1 MTRGNNDE
9 QNNSRNYSQGFESQG
24 LHGYPGGASDK
35 THANPA
41 AFNWNIDLPA
51 EIHSQTVGKRGPNL
65 KQDNIEHETLQ
76 TFIHEKITERP
87 VHVKGWG
94 AFGYFETLYSMS
106 DYTTLSFLQTPGTQ
120 VPVFVRFSLAVSTKG
135 TPDTSRNVR
144 GFATKFYSEDG
155 IFDLI
160 CNHIPVF
167 SVRDTIRFPEA
178 IKAFLPS
185 PVNNL
190 IVPTRYWNFV
200 ARAPE
205 SLLFT
210 LLVYSNLGTVKSLR
224 HLPGHSVNTYVWK
237 NAEGKRYFIKY
248 TWAPIAGEEY
258 IRNEEAVKLAGEN
271 PDIAGQDLHDAIE
284 RGEPVEYGLYIQ
296 IMDPKDAS
304 SLPYDPLDD
313 TKLWDQQ
320 QFPFKP
326 VGVMKLNKNPDNYM
340 EQVEKAAFSPANL
353 LEGVELSDDKMLQGR
368 ANIYSDSQR
377 YRIGPDFRNV
387 PVNNQSNWWPGD
399 LVTSGDGRFVEGELQ
414 RSDIEK
420 QDDFTQPGLF
430 YESLSEED
438 KEDLIT
444 NMAEGLSVVSN
455 DVFNTVHGYIQEAS
469 RDLAN
474 RLNKAVILKRKK

>member
-1 MTRGNNDE
+1 M
-9 QNNSRNYSQGFESQG
+9 
-24 LHGYPGGASDK
+24 
-35 THANPA
+35 
-41 AFNWNIDLPA
+41 DLPA
-51 EIHSQTVGKRGPNL
+51 EIHSQTVGKRGPIL

-94 AFGYFETLYSMS
+94 AIGHFETLYSMS
-106 DYTTLSFLQTPGTQ
+106 DYTSLSFLQNPGTQ

-144 GFATKFYSEDG
+144 GFSTKFYTDDG

-185 PVNNL
+185 PVDNL
-190 IVPTRYWNFV
+190 IDPTRYWNFV

-237 NAEGKRYFIKY
+237 NAGGKRYFIKY
-248 TWAPIAGEEY
+248 TWAPMAGEQY
-258 IRNEEAVKLAGEN
+258 IRNDEAIRLAGEN

-284 RGEPVEYGLYIQ
+284 NGDQVEYGLYVQ
-296 IMDPKDAS
+296 IMDPKDAAK
-304 SLPYDPLDD
+304 LPYDPLDD

-326 VGVMKLNKNPDNYM
+326 VGRMVLNKNPENYM
-340 EQVEKAAFSPANL
+340 EQVEKAAFSPSNL

-368 ANIYSDSQR
+368 ANIYWDSQR

-387 PVNNQSNWWPGD
+387 PVNKQSDWWPGD
-399 LVTSGDGRFVEGELQ
+399 LVTSGNDRFVEGKLQ

-430 YESLSEED
+430 YESLSDDQKDDLINNMAGGLATVSPEVFSIVD
-438 KEDLIT
+438 GYMQQASEDLSRKLT
-444 NMAEGLSVVSN
+444 KVV
-455 DVFNTVHGYIQEAS
+455 TM
-469 RDLAN
+469 
-474 RLNKAVILKRKK
+474 KRNA